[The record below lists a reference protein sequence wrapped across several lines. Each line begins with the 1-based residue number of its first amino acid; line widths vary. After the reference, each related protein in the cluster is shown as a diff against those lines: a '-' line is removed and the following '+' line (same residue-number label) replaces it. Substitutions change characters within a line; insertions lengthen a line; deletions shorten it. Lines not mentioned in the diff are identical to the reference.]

1 MVIRSVVIVFL
12 VRLVVS
18 QAQVVQTTSGSVQ
31 GSTDANGLLKFR
43 GIPFAAPPVGVLR
56 FARPVPPTRSSVVI
70 NASSFG
76 PSCIQP
82 LDDASNQQ
90 ALIHLVSP
98 EVSEDCLT
106 LNVWTSNVTGTM
118 PVMFWIY
125 GGGLV
130 TGGTN
135 SFDYYGEVSNVTV
148 MSVTVNFTLNLRS
161 PFLFDRN

>member
-1 MVIRSVVIVFL
+1 MGVVIIVL
-12 VRLVVS
+12 LAHLVVIH
-18 QAQVVQTTSGSVQ
+18 AQIVQTTSGPVQ
-31 GSTDANGLLKFR
+31 GTTGQNGVLSFL
-43 GIPFAAPPVGVLR
+43 GIPFAAPPIGVLR

-82 LDDASNQQ
+82 LDAQVIVHLASPV
-90 ALIHLVSP
+90 L
-98 EVSEDCLT
+98 SEDCLT
-106 LNVWTSNVTGTM
+106 LNVWSSNITGSM

-135 SFDYYGEVSNVTV
+135 SFDYYGEVRGCRVCVLLLLKWSLGRNSHNRV
-148 MSVTVNFTLNLRS
+148 L
-161 PFLFDRN
+161 FL